1 MNRRDF
7 VVSTSSVVSAIG
19 VAAAGGVG
27 ATMGGLA
34 ASAAQPD
41 SAAPQGQPIRTL
53 GGRNTKF
60 KLAYAPHFGTFSNH
74 AKDDLDQI
82 RFAADQ
88 GFTAWED
95 NGMRGRGKDFQ
106 DKCGKL
112 LASLNMTMGVFVG
125 ADIDWGNPTLTT
137 GKQEHYD
144 KFVANLRDSVE
155 VAKRLNAKWCTIVPG
170 TEARNIP
177 QGIQTANVIE
187 AFRRGCEV
195 CEKSGLIMVL
205 EPLNWRDHQGLFVR
219 YSDHAYT
226 IMKGARHPSAKILFD
241 IYHQQASEGNLIDN
255 INRCWDETAYFQ
267 IGDNPGRNEPG
278 TGEINYKNV
287 FKHIHAKGFKGVLGM
302 EHGNSQNG
310 KDGEQRVIAAYREA
324 DSF

>member
-1 MNRRDF
+1 MNSLNRRDF
-7 VVSTSSVVSAIG
+7 VVSASTTLGA
-19 VAAAGGVG
+19 VG
-27 ATMGGLA
+27 AAGLA
-34 ASAAQPD
+34 ASAAAAGGAAQPTPVRSIGNAP
-41 SAAPQGQPIRTL
+41 SA
-53 GGRNTKF
+53 KF
-60 KLAYAPHFGTFSNH
+60 RLAYAPHFGTFSNH

-82 RFAADQ
+82 RFAADN

-95 NGMRGRGKDFQ
+95 NGMRGRSKDFQ

-125 ADIDWGNPTLTT
+125 ADIDWGNPSLTT
-137 GKQEHYD
+137 GKQEHFD

-177 QGIQTANVIE
+177 HGIQTANVIE

-205 EPLNWRDHQGLFVR
+205 EPLNWRDHSGLFVR

-226 IMKGARHPSAKILFD
+226 IMKGVKHPSAKILFD
-241 IYHQQASEGNLIDN
+241 IYHQQASEGNLIQN
-255 INRCWDETAYFQ
+255 IDRCWDEIAYFQ

-287 FKHIHAKGFKGVLGM
+287 FKHIHNKGFKGVLGM
-302 EHGNSQNG
+302 EHGNSQGG

>member
-1 MNRRDF
+1 MNSLNRRDF
-7 VVSTSSVVSAIG
+7 VVSASTTLGA
-19 VAAAGGVG
+19 VG
-27 ATMGGLA
+27 AAGLA
-34 ASAAQPD
+34 ASAAAGGGAAQPTPVRSIGHAP
-41 SAAPQGQPIRTL
+41 SA
-53 GGRNTKF
+53 KF
-60 KLAYAPHFGTFSNH
+60 RLAYAPHFGTFSNH

-82 RFAADQ
+82 RFAADN

-95 NGMRGRGKDFQ
+95 NGMRGRSKDFQ

-112 LASLNMTMGVFVG
+112 LTSLNMTMGVFVG
-125 ADIDWGNPTLTT
+125 ADIDWGNPSLTT
-137 GKQEHYD
+137 GKQEHFD

-177 QGIQTANVIE
+177 HGIQTANVIE

-205 EPLNWRDHQGLFVR
+205 EPLNWRDHSGLFVR

-226 IMKGARHPSAKILFD
+226 IMKGVKHPSAKILFD
-241 IYHQQASEGNLIDN
+241 IYHQQASEGNLIQN
-255 INRCWDETAYFQ
+255 IDRCWDEIAYFQ

-287 FKHIHAKGFKGVLGM
+287 FKHIHNKGFKGVLGM
-302 EHGNSQNG
+302 EHGNSQGG

>member
-7 VVSTSSVVSAIG
+7 VVSASAAVSTLG
-19 VAAAGGVG
+19 AAAH
-27 ATMGGLA
+27 ASHTSHTSHA
-34 ASAAQPD
+34 ASAQP
-41 SAAPQGQPIRTL
+41 PLRTL
-53 GGRNTKF
+53 GTPSKNFR
-60 KLAYAPHFGTFSNH
+60 LAYAPHFGMFAAH
-74 AKDDLDQI
+74 AKDDLDQV

-95 NGMRGRGKDFQ
+95 NGMRGRTKDFQ

-112 LASLNMTMGVFVG
+112 LAERKMTMGVFVG

-137 GKQEHYD
+137 GKPEFYD
-144 KFVANLRDSVE
+144 KFTTDLKASVE

-170 TEARNIP
+170 AEARNIP
-177 QGIQTANVIE
+177 FGIQTANVIE
-187 AFRRGCEV
+187 AFRRGCDV
-195 CEKSGLIMVL
+195 CEKGSLVMVL
-205 EPLNWRDHQGLFVR
+205 EPLNWRDHAGQFVR

-226 IMKGARHPSAKILFD
+226 IMKGVKHPSAKILFD
-241 IYHQQASEGNLIDN
+241 IYHQQASEGNLIPN
-255 INRCWDETAYFQ
+255 IDRCWDETAYFQ

-310 KDGEQRVIAAYREA
+310 KDGEQRVIAAYKEA